1 MNQSQSNSSST
12 RRKVALALQGGGS
25 HGAFTWGVLDRM
37 LEDDTVEIIG
47 VTGTSAGAMNAVAL
61 ADGIVRGGPKE
72 ARIRLRQFWESIGK
86 MTGFNSFLVWPM
98 SGETAAN
105 TPLEYNPLY
114 AAFVM
119 LSRNLSPYDLNPFNY
134 NPLRDL
140 LTELIDFERLRAQN
154 FLRL

>member
-1 MNQSQSNSSST
+1 MP
-12 RRKVALALQGGGS
+12 
-25 HGAFTWGVLDRM
+25 
-37 LEDDTVEIIG
+37 
-47 VTGTSAGAMNAVAL
+47 VAL
-61 ADGIVRGGPKE
+61 ADGMVRGGPKE
-72 ARIRLRQFWESIGK
+72 ARIRLRQFWEAIGK

-114 AAFVM
+114 AALVM
-119 LSRNLSPYDLNPFNY
+119 VSRNLSPYDLNPFNY

-154 FLRL
+154 SFEVMICATNVRTARRRPFRSSEISADAVLASAPR

>member
-1 MNQSQSNSSST
+1 
-12 RRKVALALQGGGS
+12 
-25 HGAFTWGVLDRM
+25 
-37 LEDDTVEIIG
+37 
-47 VTGTSAGAMNAVAL
+47 
-61 ADGIVRGGPKE
+61 
-72 ARIRLRQFWESIGK
+72 
-86 MTGFNSFLVWPM
+86 M

-140 LTELIDFERLRAQN
+140 LTELIDFKRLRAQN
-154 FLRL
+154 SFEVTICATNVRTARRAEASAGEVGSRRGDQQLDRAAVQRNPYGRFLRAGGCKRGGMCIARD